1 MTNPPPTPRPDH
13 KLLPHTGSPP
23 RRALVIFNKSSRRA
37 EEMMEVAVEQ
47 LDRHEGIEVTVAD
60 CGDKAELSPLIVEL
74 GRDADL
80 VILGG
85 GDGTMNSAARGIV
98 EAQIPLG
105 ILPLGTAN
113 DLARTIGI
121 PEDIAA
127 ATQII
132 IDGNCRRIDLGEVNG
147 RLFFNVASIGLSA
160 DLASELSSDMKK
172 KFGKIGYA
180 LAAVSVLLRATPFR
194 ATIESERGKARALT
208 LQIAVGNG
216 RFYGGGMAIE
226 RDAKI
231 DDGALD
237 LYSLEM
243 RRAWKLALMA
253 RAFRF
258 GEHGAWRE
266 VRVDHAQAFHIR
278 TRRRHPINA
287 DGEIVSH
294 TPARFSILPKAI
306 EVFTV
311 ADAPG
316 LTAGGD
322 GT

>member
-1 MTNPPPTPRPDH
+1 
-13 KLLPHTGSPP
+13 
-23 RRALVIFNKSSRRA
+23 
-37 EEMMEVAVEQ
+37 MMEAAVEQ

-60 CGDKAELSPLIVEL
+60 CTDRAKLSPLIVER
-74 GRDADL
+74 GKDADL

-85 GDGTMNSAARGIV
+85 GDGTMNAAARGLV

-113 DLARTIGI
+113 DLARTMGI
-121 PEDIAA
+121 PEDVEA

-132 IDGNCRRIDLGEVNG
+132 IDGNRRRIDLGEVNG
-147 RLFFNVASIGLSA
+147 SLFFNVASIGLSA
-160 DLASELSSDMKK
+160 DLASKLTSDMKK
-172 KFGKIGYA
+172 RFGKIGYA
-180 LAAVSVLLRATPFR
+180 LAAVSVLLRASPFR
-194 ATIESERGKARALT
+194 ATIESESGRVRALT

-216 RFYGGGMAIE
+216 LFYGGGMAIE

-231 DDGALD
+231 DDGTLD

-258 GEHGAWRE
+258 GDHGAWRE

-294 TPARFSILPKAI
+294 TPARFSILPRAI

-311 ADAPG
+311 PTAPG
-316 LTAGGD
+316 LTASGD
-322 GT
+322 EK